1 MSERS
6 ERGPSGPTERET
18 MTERLISADSHVAI
32 SHVQVKSHLAS
43 RYHDAYDQA
52 QQAFAARMAAAM
64 GAGRANTD
72 SMKRNAHA
80 AFTRP
85 GYADGGERLKDM
97 DTDGVEAEVVYSEV
111 SAFRYIGD
119 MTCGAPDATRAFNDV
134 MSEFASADPA
144 RLLVSYQIP
153 IGDIEYA
160 VTEVQRVAAMGGKS
174 LQLPVFPTELGLPD
188 YFHER
193 YWPLWSAIEETGL
206 PICCHIGLNTNL
218 DDLTRRDPTPQKG
231 VMVPMVAL
239 CTAEAFGMWIMSGL
253 LVRFPRLKLVFV
265 EPGLGWVAWYLFI
278 IDDLVQ
284 RQGYQFPDI
293 TELPSYYFRQ
303 NMWLTYIDEPD
314 ALQLLRDRIGIDN
327 ILWSTDYP
335 HPVTSWPDS
344 RALVERSFSGIPAD
358 EREKIVC
365 GNATRVWNLS

>member
-1 MSERS
+1 M
-6 ERGPSGPTERET
+6 
-18 MTERLISADSHVAI
+18 ERLISADSHVQI
-32 SHVQVKSHLAS
+32 SHAQVKSHLAS
-43 RYHDAYDQA
+43 RYHDAYDSA
-52 QQAFAARMAAAM
+52 QQAFATRMAAAM

-72 SMKRNAHA
+72 AMKRNAHA

-85 GYADGGERLKDM
+85 GYADGAARLEDM
-97 DTDGVEAEVVYSEV
+97 DADGVSAEVVYSEV

-119 MTCGAPDATRAFNDV
+119 MHDGAADATRAFNDA
-134 MSEFASADPA
+134 MAEFASADPS
-144 RLLVSYQIP
+144 RLVVSYQIP
-153 IGDIEYA
+153 IGDIDAA
-160 VTEVQRVAAMGGKS
+160 VREVQRVASTGGKS

-188 YFHER
+188 YFDAR
-193 YWPLWSAIEETGL
+193 YWPLWSAIQETGL

-231 VMVPMVAL
+231 VMVPMTAL
-239 CTAEAFGMWIMSGL
+239 CTAEAFGMWIMSGV
-253 LVRFPRLKLVFV
+253 LVRFPSLKLVFV

-284 RQGYQFPDI
+284 RQGYEFPDI
-293 TELPSYYFRQ
+293 TELPSFYFRR

-314 ALQLLRDRIGIDN
+314 ALTLLRDRIGVDN

-344 RALVERSFSGIPAD
+344 RALVERSLADIPTG

-365 GNATRVWNLS
+365 GNARRVWNLS